1 MKLHELIFET
11 TEHDTII
18 LRMAKDINKIIK
30 KYDEDLTVYR
40 KGKYLG
46 KLGTL
51 TDMQKDSPLEIL
63 NPVHIELINDITIN
77 RIGKGKTI
85 RALWYPD
92 NKTIYLNTEY
102 ITDPRMRRLI
112 SHELRHALDDY
123 LADFKQR
130 KRYDTPREK
139 QFRYD
144 DDNDEVK
151 KFIHYHASPSEINA
165 RFTEVLDLLHDVI
178 EKAVKSNRPDLF
190 EYLMTQ
196 FKKYLESKEISKYFP
211 TGVQSTDYRRL
222 YKRGIAYI
230 MNKINE
236 LKTKD

>member
-1 MKLHELIFET
+1 MKLYELIVET

-18 LRMAKDINKIIK
+18 LKMARVIHKIIQ

-40 KGKYLG
+40 RGKYLG
-46 KLGTL
+46 KLESLTNVQEGT
-51 TDMQKDSPLEIL
+51 PLEII
-63 NPVHIELINDITIN
+63 NSVHIELVNDSTIN
-77 RIGKGKTI
+77 RIGEDTDI
-85 RALWYPD
+85 RALWNPD

-102 ITDPRMRRLI
+102 ITDPRMRRLL
-112 SHELRHALDDY
+112 SHEIRHALDDF
-123 LADFKQR
+123 LADFKSR
-130 KRYDTPREK
+130 EKYYTPKEK
-139 QFRYD
+139 QFRYYGKD
-144 DDNDEVK
+144 SKK

-190 EYLMTQ
+190 EYLMSQ
-196 FKKYLESKEISKYFP
+196 FKEYLESKEISKYFP
-211 TGVQSTDYRRL
+211 TGVQSNDYRRL

>member
-77 RIGKGKTI
+77 RIGPDETPNKVLTDELPKLI
-85 RALWYPD
+85 APD
-92 NKTIYLNTEY
+92 N
-102 ITDPRMRRLI
+102 
-112 SHELRHALDDY
+112 S
-123 LADFKQR
+123 
-130 KRYDTPREK
+130 
-139 QFRYD
+139 
-144 DDNDEVK
+144 
-151 KFIHYHASPSEINA
+151 SS
-165 RFTEVLDLLHDVI
+165 VL
-178 EKAVKSNRPDLF
+178 
-190 EYLMTQ
+190 T
-196 FKKYLESKEISKYFP
+196 
-211 TGVQSTDYRRL
+211 
-222 YKRGIAYI
+222 
-230 MNKINE
+230 
-236 LKTKD
+236 